1 MVGNGPKWH
10 RLGMALSRQSRVPSA
25 VACAHDEFHA
35 IRTTYDRRSGVLV
48 YFWACERCGERLGDA
63 RRERYR
69 PSYDPHGHERF
80 LTSQAA

>member
-1 MVGNGPKWH
+1 VAPS
-10 RLGMALSRQSRVPSA
+10 LTMALSRESRASSVM
-25 VACAHDEFHA
+25 ACAHDGFHA

-48 YFWACERCGERLGDA
+48 YFWACERCGARLGDA

-69 PSYDPHGHERF
+69 PSYDPHGSERF